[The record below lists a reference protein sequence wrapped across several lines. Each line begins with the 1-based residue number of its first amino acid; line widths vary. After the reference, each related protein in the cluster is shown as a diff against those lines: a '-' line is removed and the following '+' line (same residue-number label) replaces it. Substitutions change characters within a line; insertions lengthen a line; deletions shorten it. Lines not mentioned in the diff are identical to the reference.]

1 MQDLII
7 KRDETLRQL
16 NELAIVFKNAGRNFA
31 KAREVYTIAWRKEVF
46 RLKEIDKIASSSCN
60 ELAKG
65 DEKVA
70 NFRFLKDV
78 RESDRECTKEKILIL
93 KWQLKLIEGD
103 MVAIRQG
110 I

>member
-1 MQDLII
+1 MQELLI
-7 KRDETLRQL
+7 KRDATYK
-16 NELAIVFKNAGRNFA
+16 ELTDENIIYKNCGRDFA
-31 KAREVYTIAWRKEVF
+31 KARAIYTIAWRKEVF

-65 DEKVA
+65 DKEVA

-78 RESDRECTKEKILIL
+78 RESDRDCSKEKILIL

-103 MVAIRQG
+103 MLAIRQG